1 MSSRTRRFAL
11 ILSVPLLAFI
21 LVGGLLGKTITRSN
35 TYQQLRI
42 FEDVISLITNNYVEE
57 VEVDHV
63 MRGALRGLV
72 DSLDADSS
80 YLTTEQVTKMESG
93 YPAPTAGVG
102 LSLTRRYYLQ
112 TIAARDGSA
121 AEQSGLEPGD
131 YIRSIDGKS
140 TRNMSVFEGSRLLR
154 GEEGS
159 VVSLTVIRGDAA
171 DPKDIELIRR
181 IPPSPTV
188 SAELAES
195 GTGYI
200 RISAFGTKVTQL
212 IESKTISLLSK
223 NIKNL
228 IIDVR
233 RTAEGPLSSGL
244 TTARLFVSEGILGS
258 LEIRGIAPKPVVANP
273 NISLTTLPIAVLTDA
288 GTAGAAELFAAALS
302 GNNRA
307 ELIGMRTAGR
317 VGLQE
322 LVKLPDGSGL
332 WLTHG
337 RYLNPSNQPIHE
349 VGLEPDIH
357 VNAPSH
363 EFGTTQSNTDPIL
376 EHAFEYFNLKEAA

>member
-1 MSSRTRRFAL
+1 MSSRTRQFTL
-11 ILSVPLLAFI
+11 ILSVPLLAFV

-42 FEDVISLITNNYVEE
+42 FEDVISLVTNNYVEE
-57 VEVDHV
+57 VEIDRV
-63 MRGALRGLV
+63 MTGALRGLV
-72 DSLDADSS
+72 DSLDADSA
-80 YLTTEQVTKMESG
+80 YLTVEQVTKMESG
-93 YPAPTAGVG
+93 YPTSEADVG

-131 YIRSIDGKS
+131 YIRTIDGKS
-140 TRNMSVFEGSRLLR
+140 TRNMSVFEGSKLLR

-159 VVSLTVIRGDAA
+159 VVSLTVIRGDAT
-171 DPKDIELIRR
+171 DPKNIELMRR
-181 IPPSPTV
+181 LPLPPTV
-188 SAELAES
+188 STEFAEL

-200 RISAFGTKVTQL
+200 RISAFGPKITQL
-212 IESKTISLLSK
+212 IEAETTSLLNK
-223 NIKNL
+223 HITNL

-258 LEIRGIAPKPVVANP
+258 LEIRGTEPKSVVANP
-273 NISLTTLPIAVLTDA
+273 NISLTALPIAVLIDA

-307 ELIGMRTAGR
+307 ELIGMQTAGR

-357 VNAPSH
+357 VNVPSH
-363 EFGTTQSNTDPIL
+363 EFGTTQSDTDPIL
-376 EHAFEYFNLKEAA
+376 ERAFEYLNLKKVA

>member
-1 MSSRTRRFAL
+1 MSSRTRQFTL
-11 ILSVPLLAFI
+11 ILSVPLLAFV

-42 FEDVISLITNNYVEE
+42 FEDVISLVTNNYVEE
-57 VEVDHV
+57 VEIDRV
-63 MRGALRGLV
+63 MTGALRGLV
-72 DSLDADSS
+72 DSLDADSA
-80 YLTTEQVTKMESG
+80 YLTVEQVTKMESG
-93 YPAPTAGVG
+93 YPTSEADVG

-131 YIRSIDGKS
+131 YIRTIDGKS
-140 TRNMSVFEGSRLLR
+140 TRNMSVFEGSKLLR

-159 VVSLTVIRGDAA
+159 VVSLTVIRGDAT
-171 DPKDIELIRR
+171 DPKNIELMRR
-181 IPPSPTV
+181 LPLPPTV
-188 SAELAES
+188 STEFAEP
-195 GTGYI
+195 GIGYI
-200 RISAFGTKVTQL
+200 RISAFGPKITQL
-212 IESKTISLLSK
+212 IEAETTSLLNK
-223 NIKNL
+223 HITNL

-258 LEIRGIAPKPVVANP
+258 LEIRGTEPKSVVANP
-273 NISLTTLPIAVLTDA
+273 NISLTALPIAVLIDA

-307 ELIGMRTAGR
+307 ELIGMQTAGR

-357 VNAPSH
+357 VNVPSH
-363 EFGTTQSNTDPIL
+363 EFGTTQSDTDPIL
-376 EHAFEYFNLKEAA
+376 ERAFEYLNLKKVA

>member
-1 MSSRTRRFAL
+1 MSSRTRQFAL
-11 ILSVPLLAFI
+11 ILSVPLLAFV

-35 TYQQLRI
+35 IYQQLRI
-42 FEDVISLITNNYVEE
+42 FEDVISLVTNNYVDE
-57 VEVDHV
+57 VEIDRV
-63 MRGALRGLV
+63 MTGALRGLV

-80 YLTTEQVTKMESG
+80 YLTVEQVTKMESG
-93 YPAPTAGVG
+93 YPTPEAGVG

-112 TIAARDGSA
+112 TIAARDGSV

-131 YIRSIDGKS
+131 YIRTIDGKS
-140 TRNMSVFEGSRLLR
+140 TRKMSVFEGSKLLR

-159 VVSLTVIRGDAA
+159 VVSLTVIRGDVA
-171 DPKDIELIRR
+171 DPKNIELMRR
-181 IPPSPTV
+181 LPLPPAV
-188 SAELAES
+188 STELAEP

-200 RISAFGTKVTQL
+200 RISAFGPKITQL
-212 IESKTISLLSK
+212 IKAETTSLLNK
-223 NIKNL
+223 HITNL

-244 TTARLFVSEGILGS
+244 MTARLFVSEGILGS
-258 LEIRGIAPKPVVANP
+258 LEIRGTEPQSVVANP
-273 NISLTTLPIAVLTDA
+273 NISLTALPIAVLIDA

-307 ELIGMRTAGR
+307 ELIGTSTAGR
-317 VGLQE
+317 VGLQK

-357 VNAPSH
+357 VNVPSH
-363 EFGTTQSNTDPIL
+363 EFGTTQSDTDPIL
-376 EHAFEYFNLKEAA
+376 ERAFEYLNLKKVS

>member
-1 MSSRTRRFAL
+1 MNSRTHKFAL
-11 ILSVPLLAFI
+11 IISVPLLAFI

-42 FEDVISLITNNYVEE
+42 FEDVISLVTNNYVEE
-57 VEVDHV
+57 VEIDRV

-80 YLTTEQVTKMESG
+80 YLTAEQVTKIENG
-93 YPAPTAGVG
+93 YPTPKANVG

-112 TIAARDGSA
+112 TIAARDGST

-131 YIRSIDGKS
+131 YIRTINGQS
-140 TRNMSVFEGSRLLR
+140 TRNMSVFEGSKLLS
-154 GEEGS
+154 GEVGS

-181 IPPSPTV
+181 LPLPATV

-200 RISAFGTKVTQL
+200 RISAFGPNVTQL
-212 IESKTISLLSK
+212 IESETVSLLNK
-223 NIKNL
+223 HIKNL

-233 RTAEGPLSSGL
+233 RTAEGPLSNGL

-258 LEIRGIAPKPVVANP
+258 LEIRDTAPKPVVANP
-273 NISLTTLPIAVLTDA
+273 NISLTALPIAVLIDA

-332 WLTHG
+332 WITHG

-349 VGLEPDIH
+349 VGLEPDLH
-357 VNAPSH
+357 VNVPSH
-363 EFGTTQSNTDPIL
+363 EFGTTQSDTDPIL
-376 EHAFEYFNLKEAA
+376 ERAFEYFSLKEVA